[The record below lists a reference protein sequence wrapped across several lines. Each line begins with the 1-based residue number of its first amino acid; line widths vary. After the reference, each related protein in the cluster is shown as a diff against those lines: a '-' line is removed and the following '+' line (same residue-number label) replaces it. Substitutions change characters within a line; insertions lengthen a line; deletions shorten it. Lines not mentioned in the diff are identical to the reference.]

1 VLDKQRQTRK
11 ALIVSFT
18 VSTFILIV
26 KLSAYFVTQSTAA
39 LSDALESVVHV
50 LAVGFAYYGLRLS
63 NKPADEQHL
72 YGHERVEFLSVGVE
86 GTVILVAGLSII
98 YQSVYNFIFGYELYE
113 LYKGMWLMGGAALIN
128 LILGLYVLN
137 TGRKWNSAIVISNG
151 KHTLTDVWT
160 SAGVVVT
167 LVIVSLTGWKVLD
180 TLVGILFAVYIMY
193 EGGELVSYAIH
204 GIMDRRD
211 PEINKKLLE
220 ALEQRPDSILEYHN
234 LRHRTTGETTWIEF
248 HALFEDTISLK
259 EAHYDATLLERRI
272 MDELPGNA
280 IVTIHL
286 EPRKS
291 HEESHA
297 VLRKARTDK
306 DLNDFI

>member
-1 VLDKQRQTRK
+1 LDKQRQTRK
-11 ALIVSFT
+11 ALIISFAVSI
-18 VSTFILIV
+18 SILIV

-63 NKPADEQHL
+63 DKPADEQHL

-86 GTVILVAGLSII
+86 GTVILVAGLSIV
-98 YQSVYNFIFGYELYE
+98 YQSVYNFIYGYELFE
-113 LYKGMWLMGGAALIN
+113 LYTGIWLMGGAALIN
-128 LILGLYVLN
+128 LVLGLYILK
-137 TGRKWNSAIVISNG
+137 TGRKWNNAIVISNG

-167 LVIVSLTGWKVLD
+167 LLVVSLTGWKVLD
-180 TLVGILFAVYIMY
+180 TLVGIIFAVYIMY

-220 ALEQRPDSILEYHN
+220 VLDERPDSISEYHN

-248 HALFEDTISLK
+248 HALFEDTISLV
-259 EAHYDATLLERRI
+259 EAHRDATLLERNI
-272 MDELPGNA
+272 MDALPGNA

-286 EPRKS
+286 EPRESHEKS
-291 HEESHA
+291 HE
-297 VLRKARTDK
+297 VLKEAKTDK
-306 DLNDFI
+306 NLDNFI